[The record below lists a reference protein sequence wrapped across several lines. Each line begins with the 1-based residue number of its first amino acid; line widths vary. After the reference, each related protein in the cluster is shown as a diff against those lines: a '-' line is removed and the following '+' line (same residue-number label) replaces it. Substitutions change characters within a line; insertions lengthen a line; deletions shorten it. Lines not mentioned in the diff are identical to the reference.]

1 MKNIVNQL
9 FDNEVKEFSTKLE
22 KISKDLK
29 PRHLLLLKV
38 DRIHKKV
45 IFRTECLSSSE
56 MTTCK
61 GEIFLSNITHF
72 INRFTPEDRK
82 RLLKEYYKF
91 SHC

>member
-1 MKNIVNQL
+1 MKNLVNQL
-9 FDNEVKEFSTKLE
+9 LDVEVKQLSTKLE

-45 IFRTECLSSSE
+45 TFRTECLNSSE

-61 GEIFLSNITHF
+61 GEIFLSNIKHF
-72 INRFTPEDRK
+72 INRFTGEDQK
-82 RLLKEYYKF
+82 KLFKEYYKATY
-91 SHC
+91 